1 MMDRLQRILSQWFV
15 LPLLVAVL
23 FVLLCLIAGKLRSPG
38 ENVQFGDLAA
48 NGKQADQTPQNKTT
62 HLPPL
67 LVEVSP
73 PEIVAWEMPIGGP
86 SLATPAP
93 PLRGPAFDGQYA
105 TSPVDRE
112 IFREAE
118 PNIPPT
124 ESGPLIL
131 SAQRYLPEDFNPA
144 EEEDLNPAEE
154 DSGLRL
160 RSPSREGWL
169 GQSEAVPQKERS
181 WGFASLSR
189 QPPQLSFETEP
200 SLAEIEETPREPEL
214 AYEGPVSPPGLLH
227 VRPDGPA
234 RRSEHLEMMARE
246 ADSHTRK
253 GFELAGRSAYFSARA
268 EFILALRLVSQ
279 ALDAEYQTGAH
290 SRALAAGLTALKEAQ
305 DFIPG
310 GSRLEADLDVPGIIA
325 GHFTPI
331 LKPADATSPAPLDA
345 LQCYLTFAQEQLAY
359 AAGNE
364 LAGSMALHGLG
375 NLHRVLAE
383 KGNSTIRAAGTKT
396 VVFYQAALMV
406 NPRNY
411 MASNEL
417 GVMLAQGG
425 RYEDARTALEHSLSV
440 CQRPEGWQNLAVVFR
455 RLGLADLAQ
464 RADRCS
470 RMPPRMDTTRQQS
483 GQMASVGP
491 VQWVPQDVFVGRQPG
506 PVNVAQQSLPSTTDR
521 QAQNP
526 QAKMKIQSKT
536 TFSWPWSF

>member
-1 MMDRLQRILSQWFV
+1 
-15 LPLLVAVL
+15 
-23 FVLLCLIAGKLRSPG
+23 
-38 ENVQFGDLAA
+38 
-48 NGKQADQTPQNKTT
+48 
-62 HLPPL
+62 
-67 LVEVSP
+67 
-73 PEIVAWEMPIGGP
+73 
-86 SLATPAP
+86 
-93 PLRGPAFDGQYA
+93 
-105 TSPVDRE
+105 
-112 IFREAE
+112 
-118 PNIPPT
+118 
-124 ESGPLIL
+124 
-131 SAQRYLPEDFNPA
+131 
-144 EEEDLNPAEE
+144 
-154 DSGLRL
+154 
-160 RSPSREGWL
+160 
-169 GQSEAVPQKERS
+169 
-181 WGFASLSR
+181 
-189 QPPQLSFETEP
+189 
-200 SLAEIEETPREPEL
+200 
-214 AYEGPVSPPGLLH
+214 
-227 VRPDGPA
+227 
-234 RRSEHLEMMARE
+234 MMARE